1 MAAVDG
7 LIVSI
12 DAMGGDNAPDAI
24 VAGVALSRE
33 RHPYVGFQLHGD
45 PARLQP
51 LVQAKKYLADA
62 KDVVIVPA
70 SDVVGMADKPS
81 AALRR
86 GKETSMWRAI
96 DAVREG
102 KAKAVVSAGNTGAL
116 MAMSLFQLRTMAGIA
131 RPAIAAI
138 WPTMRGQSIVLD
150 VGANASAD
158 ARQLVEF
165 AVMGE
170 AFARSI
176 YGLDSP
182 SLGLLNV
189 GTEEIKGNEDVKAAA
204 QMLRELKLPI
214 DFRGFVEGD
223 DISAGTVDVVVTDG
237 FTGNIA
243 LKAAE
248 GTAKLVA
255 KYLRDAMRR
264 SFLSKLGGFFAAGA
278 FNTLRMKMDPRS
290 VNGGVLL
297 GLNGISVKSH
307 GSADALSFAT
317 AVDLAIDL
325 VKHGLI
331 DKINHD
337 IARMAAAIPAT
348 GQSTGQA

>member
-7 LIVSI
+7 LTVSI

-45 PARLQP
+45 PQRLQP

-86 GKETSMWRAI
+86 GKETSLWRAI
-96 DAVREG
+96 DAVKEG
-102 KAKAVVSAGNTGAL
+102 KAKAIVSAGNTGAL

-176 YGLDSP
+176 YGLESP

-264 SFLSKLGGFFAAGA
+264 SFLSKLGGFFASGA

-297 GLNGISVKSH
+297 GLNGIVVKSH

-325 VKHGLI
+325 VKHGLTE
-331 DKINHD
+331 KIHHD
-337 IARMAAAIPAT
+337 IARMAAAIPAA
-348 GQSTGQA
+348 GPA